1 MFTAQP
7 TSGERKLQW
16 GDFVVFGLLAFVIY
30 GTMATAQRW
39 NGQLR
44 PDLEIDIRLRA
55 LPLYAV
61 YSLFRGI
68 IAYLVSLSFTLI
80 IGYAAAKSKICE
92 RFILPLL
99 DIGQS
104 VPVLG
109 FLPGLVLG
117 LITLFP
123 RTNVGLELACILMI
137 FTGQVWNMTFSYYA
151 SLKAIPKQ
159 LYEMVDVV
167 GLRRRQRLVHVE
179 LPFAATGLAWNSLMS
194 MAGGWFFLTICES
207 FTLGD
212 KNFRLP
218 GLGSYMATAIERGN
232 GHAMVLGTVAMI
244 VVIVLMDFFVWRP
257 IISWTGRFRLEEQQN
272 QSLRLPFISL
282 LLRESEMV
290 HNMIELVKR
299 WRQRW
304 RESRLAKP
312 LVQRTTSVV
321 KRVPRKIQARNRW
334 LKRAGEL
341 AAYGLA
347 GIAGFWIMVRLF
359 GLMGQLPTADWWIIV
374 KSTLL
379 TLFRVMGAII
389 IGTLWCVP
397 AAIGIGLSPRLTQF
411 FQPIIQVLASFPAPM
426 LYPIAIFVIQKLGLG
441 LGFGSCLLMLLGVQ
455 WYIMFNALAGATGIS
470 TELREA
476 FGLMKVSGK
485 LRWIILYLPSIF
497 PSLVTGWVTAAGG
510 AWNASIVS
518 EYVQYKGETLSTV
531 GIGAL
536 ISHATS
542 TANYPLLSAC
552 LFVMIVTVVLFNRT
566 VWRRFYYLAE
576 HRFRFER

>member
-1 MFTAQP
+1 
-7 TSGERKLQW
+7 
-16 GDFVVFGLLAFVIY
+16 
-30 GTMATAQRW
+30 
-39 NGQLR
+39 
-44 PDLEIDIRLRA
+44 
-55 LPLYAV
+55 
-61 YSLFRGI
+61 
-68 IAYLVSLSFTLI
+68 
-80 IGYAAAKSKICE
+80 
-92 RFILPLL
+92 
-99 DIGQS
+99 
-104 VPVLG
+104 
-109 FLPGLVLG
+109 
-117 LITLFP
+117 
-123 RTNVGLELACILMI
+123 
-137 FTGQVWNMTFSYYA
+137 
-151 SLKAIPKQ
+151 
-159 LYEMVDVV
+159 
-167 GLRRRQRLVHVE
+167 
-179 LPFAATGLAWNSLMS
+179 
-194 MAGGWFFLTICES
+194 
-207 FTLGD
+207 
-212 KNFRLP
+212 
-218 GLGSYMATAIERGN
+218 
-232 GHAMVLGTVAMI
+232 
-244 VVIVLMDFFVWRP
+244 
-257 IISWTGRFRLEEQQN
+257 
-272 QSLRLPFISL
+272 
-282 LLRESEMV
+282 
-290 HNMIELVKR
+290 
-299 WRQRW
+299 
-304 RESRLAKP
+304 
-312 LVQRTTSVV
+312 
-321 KRVPRKIQARNRW
+321 
-334 LKRAGEL
+334 
-341 AAYGLA
+341 
-347 GIAGFWIMVRLF
+347 
-359 GLMGQLPTADWWIIV
+359 
-374 KSTLL
+374 
-379 TLFRVMGAII
+379 MGAII